1 MLVLLARVLGSAQ
14 AGDLPVVILF
24 SFFFF
29 FFFLC
34 FWGGEVGRFG
44 FLVVRSICQK
54 AGFLYIAKKN
64 VFFNFICGSLAK

>member
-29 FFFLC
+29 FFCVF
-34 FWGGEVGRFG
+34 GEVRSAGSV
-44 FLVVRSICQK
+44 FLW
-54 AGFLYIAKKN
+54 
-64 VFFNFICGSLAK
+64 